1 MTKKFLCIIPA
12 RGGSKGI
19 PGKNI
24 KLLAGKPLI
33 AHVIGAAKDSRYL
46 QLNGRIVVSTD
57 SERIAETAK
66 AYGAETPF
74 LRPKELAADRSPT
87 VDCIRHALT
96 YFASQSQ
103 RFDVVVLLQP
113 TQPFVSGQDIDQA
126 IECFFATGGEAGVV
140 GVSLVK
146 ENPILMRSLNADGQ
160 LTSLLKVNSTVRR
173 QDMITYYKVNGC
185 IYINTAKDYD
195 RQALSLNDNPIPFVM
210 AEDKAVDIDDMR
222 DFEYA
227 DWLMRRKQS

>member
-1 MTKKFLCIIPA
+1 M
-12 RGGSKGI
+12 
-19 PGKNI
+19 
-24 KLLAGKPLI
+24 
-33 AHVIGAAKDSRYL
+33 
-46 QLNGRIVVSTD
+46 
-57 SERIAETAK
+57 
-66 AYGAETPF
+66 
-74 LRPKELAADRSPT
+74 
-87 VDCIRHALT
+87 
-96 YFASQSQ
+96 
-103 RFDVVVLLQP
+103 VVLLQP

-210 AEDKAVDIDDMR
+210 SEDKAVDIDDMR